1 MLGRAGVQRITVTL
15 DDELLSALDRL
26 MARSNAT
33 NRSEALRELLRLA
46 LRSDLPAER
55 DCIGVMSYVI
65 DPSRRNLGQRVPQ
78 GRQAR
83 HDATVAALAVPLD
96 HDSTIEVAVMRGRIG
111 EVEAYANSLFLER
124 GVRHGSLSLIP
135 VRTEI
140 EVHEHGG
147 APHAHPHFRVLEG

>member
-1 MLGRAGVQRITVTL
+1 MQRITVTL
-15 DDELLSALDRL
+15 DDDLLLALDQL
-26 MARSNAT
+26 MERSQAT
-33 NRSEALRELLRLA
+33 NRSEALRELLRHA
-46 LRSDLPAER
+46 LKTDLPAER
-55 DCIGVMSYVI
+55 DCIGVISYVI

-78 GRQAR
+78 SRQAR